1 MASRR
6 DDGEV
11 LSPLQQTLAQIRQ
24 NKAQYAPKS
33 PTEPLHPKF
42 CEAVHTEAQA
52 EQLLAELSRMTPRQQ
67 RVWKM
72 SHPEEVK
79 RFGFAAEQK
88 L

>member
-1 MASRR
+1 M
-6 DDGEV
+6 
-11 LSPLQQTLAQIRQ
+11 RQ
-24 NKAQYAPKS
+24 NKAQYAPKN
-33 PTEPLHPKF
+33 PEEPLHPKF

-52 EQLLAELSRMTPRQQ
+52 EQLLAELSRLTPRQQ

-79 RFGFAAEQK
+79 RFGFEHTAEQK